1 MSGPLDGVR
10 VTGGASYT
18 RLEYDSTKDRDA
30 IAGGDSRDEMPLAMA
45 SYLAA
50 VEDLLDGVRHEAP
63 AIRTAAELVASR
75 IAAGG
80 QVYVFGTGHS
90 HLIALDV
97 FYRAGG
103 LAPVCPILDLSLML
117 HQGAVESTRRER
129 ATGIAPGILGRYRV
143 NPALDCLVVASNSG
157 KNAVPTEMAETAKAI
172 GLPVI
177 SISSFAYAA
186 ALGGGGL
193 ADVADIAIDNHCPPG
208 DSIVALDER
217 LPRMAPGSTIAGT
230 AILHSI
236 LLCAAELLVERGVDP
251 QVYISANMPGGPAH
265 NAQLIERWRQRNP
278 HL

>member
-1 MSGPLDGVR
+1 
-10 VTGGASYT
+10 
-18 RLEYDSTKDRDA
+18 
-30 IAGGDSRDEMPLAMA
+30 MPIMMA

-50 VEDLLDGVRHEAP
+50 VEELLEGVRHEVS
-63 AIRTAAELVASR
+63 AIRAAAALVASR

-103 LAPVCPILDLSLML
+103 LAPVCPILDQSLML
-117 HQGAVESTRRER
+117 HEGAVESTKRER
-129 ATGIAPGILGRYRV
+129 ATGMAQAILARYKV
-143 NPALDCLVVASNSG
+143 NPAVDCLVVASNSG
-157 KNAVPTEMAETAKAI
+157 KNAVPIEMAEAAKAME
-172 GLPVI
+172 LPVI

-193 ADVADIAIDNHCPPG
+193 ADVADIGIDNHCPPG
-208 DSIVALDER
+208 DSIVALDQR
-217 LPRMAPGSTIAGT
+217 LPPMAPGSTIAGT

-251 QVYISANMPGGPAH
+251 QIFISANMPGGPAH
-265 NAQLIERWRQRNP
+265 NELLLERWRQRNP
-278 HL
+278 HF